1 VPDLNAQTFLLK
13 RTPEMSFEELDKH
26 NKTLASLDHAL
37 AILGADEATNMP
49 SGGGEKRAEAMATLS
64 GMRHKQASAPEIGE
78 MILRAEDE
86 DLSTD
91 ARIGLDEFKRQYLHL
106 TCLPPE
112 FVEERTKT
120 AMQAE
125 QLWRQLRPQGDW
137 KTFAPA
143 LEEVISLAREEAQI
157 RAAATSLS
165 PYDAMMEQYDPG
177 NRMADI
183 DPIFARLKTELAS
196 LLPQALEKQKARHK
210 ERPLKPLTGPF
221 PVDQQRALGLAAMK
235 QVGFDFTHGRLDQ
248 SHHPFCGGVPSDVRM
263 TTRYDD
269 NDFLPGL
276 MGVLHET
283 GHAQYEQGLPKENDH
298 WPHNL
303 ARGMGA
309 HESQSLFVEMQ
320 LARSPAFWRWAIG
333 LVNQHLDDVFSGWE
347 VEDVLAH
354 VNRVEPG
361 LIRVD
366 ADEITYPMHVIMRY
380 ELEQA
385 LIAGK
390 LKTVDIPEAWDE
402 KMQQYLGLSTT
413 DNLRDGPMQDVHW
426 PAGLFGY
433 FPSYTLGAMMAAQQW
448 AAMEKDLPEAEGD
461 LARGDFSA
469 INDWRQQKIW
479 QHGARYST
487 PELMKKATGEPLNP
501 DYFMAHLKK
510 RYL

>member
-1 VPDLNAQTFLLK
+1 
-13 RTPEMSFEELDKH
+13 
-26 NKTLASLDHAL
+26 
-37 AILGADEATNMP
+37 
-49 SGGGEKRAEAMATLS
+49 
-64 GMRHKQASAPEIGE
+64 
-78 MILRAEDE
+78 
-86 DLSTD
+86 
-91 ARIGLDEFKRQYLHL
+91 
-106 TCLPPE
+106 
-112 FVEERTKT
+112 
-120 AMQAE
+120 
-125 QLWRQLRPQGDW
+125 
-137 KTFAPA
+137 
-143 LEEVISLAREEAQI
+143 
-157 RAAATSLS
+157 
-165 PYDAMMEQYDPG
+165 MEQYDPG

-183 DPIFARLKTELAS
+183 DLIFARLKTELQS
-196 LLPQALEKQKARHK
+196 ILPEALENQKARQR

-269 NDFLPGL
+269 NNFLPGL
-276 MGVLHET
+276 MAVLHET
-283 GHAQYEQGLPKENDH
+283 GHAQYEQGLPRENDH

-320 LARSPAFWRWAIG
+320 LARSPAFWRWAVG
-333 LVNQHLDDVFSGWE
+333 LVNSHLDGVFSGWE

-366 ADEITYPMHVIMRY
+366 ADEITYPMHVILRY
-380 ELEQA
+380 ELEQD

-390 LKTVDIPEAWDE
+390 LKTADIPEVWDE
-402 KMQQYLGLSTT
+402 KMQQYLGLSTA
-413 DNLRDGPMQDVHW
+413 DNMRDGPMQDVHW

-448 AAMEKDLPEAEGD
+448 AAMEKDLPEAEAD

-487 PELMKKATGEPLNP
+487 PELMIRATGEALNP
-501 DYFMAHLKK
+501 DYFISHLKR